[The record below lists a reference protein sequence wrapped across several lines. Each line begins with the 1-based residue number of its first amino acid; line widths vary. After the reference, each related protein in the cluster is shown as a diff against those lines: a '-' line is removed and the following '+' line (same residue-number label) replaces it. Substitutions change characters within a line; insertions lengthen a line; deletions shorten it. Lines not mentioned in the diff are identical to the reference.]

1 MSFSRNKWD
10 YCRHRNSLQQAV
22 FKQNFRM
29 NLKIELD
36 YRCRIDHG
44 LSVTLFTFLSCE
56 IFMGQ
61 MNCIS
66 GIHLFTEAFSTFV
79 WVEGQQD
86 FQKKEIRP
94 VTSHS
99 QLQYQMNFFQKTL
112 GLLVAQTSVMR
123 TLIGFR
129 FLHWLVTWYFKL
141 SKWLQ
146 WKYQKND

>member
-56 IFMGQ
+56 IFIGQ
-61 MNCIS
+61 INCIS
-66 GIHLFTEAFSTFV
+66 GIHLFTEAFSKFV
-79 WVEGQQD
+79 WDEGDQD
-86 FQKKEIRP
+86 FQKRKLGMLP
-94 VTSHS
+94 VIH
-99 QLQYQMNFFQKTL
+99 NFSIKWNVAKDARS
-112 GLLVAQTSVMR
+112 LVAQTSVIR
-123 TLIGFR
+123 TLIGFN
-129 FLHWLVTWYFKL
+129 FLHWLVR
-141 SKWLQ
+141 
-146 WKYQKND
+146 